1 LSGLVE
7 AALFT
12 ILNYLIGSIPFSY
25 LIAKAKGVD
34 PRRVGSGNVGATNV
48 ARSIGFQ
55 FGIAALLLDIAKG
68 FGAAFLTTTF
78 SQPIWISGFAVAGH
92 NWSLFLGFKAGKGV
106 AATLGILLAISWPAF
121 LITIAVWGLLAL
133 ITRYVSIASVI
144 ALLTAPITIG
154 LLSGISS
161 AVWLMAV
168 LGILSVIQH
177 HENFSRVLQGTEGK
191 L

>member
-1 LSGLVE
+1 MSGLVE

-144 ALLTAPITIG
+144 ALLTAPIAIG
-154 LLSGISS
+154 LLSEISS